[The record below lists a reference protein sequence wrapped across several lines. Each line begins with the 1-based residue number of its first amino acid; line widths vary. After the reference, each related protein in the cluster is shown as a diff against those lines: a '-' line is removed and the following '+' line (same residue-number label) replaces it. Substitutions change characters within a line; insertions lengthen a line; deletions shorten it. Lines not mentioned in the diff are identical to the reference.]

1 MATQHQPL
9 RILVVEHDQ
18 ADVELCLQELKRA
31 GLKVRADVVATP
43 EEFSERLGR
52 NTYDIILADYR
63 LPNWMGLDA
72 LALLRQ
78 LAKDI
83 PFLLVTG
90 TLGEEAAVECIKQG
104 VSDYI
109 LKDRLTRLPVAVN
122 RALEEKALREER
134 ARAERALHES
144 EAGFRLL
151 FANNPLP
158 MWVCDAES
166 LRFLQVNDAGVAHY
180 GYSQEEFH
188 HMRFT
193 DLLPVG
199 DVPRLSRSF
208 SEDQSAMRFAGPW
221 RHRLK
226 DGQIIEVEVISHT
239 LEFTGRRAVLTVAQ
253 DVTARKR
260 AEEENA
266 RLIAAIEQS
275 AEGVLITD
283 PLGRIQY
290 ANPAFSKITGYSR
303 EEVIGENPRVL
314 KSGQHGR
321 PFYENLWKTI
331 LAGEIWRGEI
341 INRRKDGSLYPEEMS
356 ITPVRNDRGTITHFI
371 SIKQDISARKRA
383 EETLQRSEA
392 RHRELVENATY
403 GIFRATLSGKFLD
416 VNPALAHM
424 LGYESKAELVAKD
437 LSTAVYRDPVVRAR
451 LIAQL
456 RQSGRIDGVEA
467 EWKRKDGSSILVRL
481 SGRAVADERGHMEW
495 IEAIAEDVTELR
507 AMEKHFRQVQKF
519 EAIGQMA
526 GGIAH
531 DFNNVIGAILG
542 WAELGQDQ
550 TPADSWLHSHFKKI
564 HEQGERAASLTRQLL
579 AFARRQI
586 LEPRDI
592 SLNHSV
598 ANLLSLLEKVIGS
611 DIELK
616 TVLASGLEAVRADPT
631 QVEQVLMN
639 LCLNARDAM
648 PHGGRLVIET
658 ENVELDEDYCRLY
671 SYTRPGRYARLSVTD
686 TGEGM
691 DAATREH
698 IFEPFFTTKEMG
710 KGTGLGLATVYG
722 VVKQHGGI
730 VHVYS
735 EPGRG
740 STFHIYL
747 PVSSGVPEKES
758 RKEKPSAE
766 PVRGGTETILVAED
780 HDGVREVARAT
791 LERLGYA
798 VMLAADGE
806 QALQMFQE
814 HRDDIALAVLD
825 VVLPKLGGREVYARM
840 CAAKP
845 DVPVLFTTGYSA
857 EIATLSAMLEKGIV
871 VLQKPYTSSH
881 LGRKVREIL
890 DRKGNAAAGLP
901 PSERARA

>member
-1 MATQHQPL
+1 MDQVSPNPTVAERHPL

-18 ADVELCLQELKRA
+18 ADVELCLLELKRA
-31 GLKVRADVVATP
+31 GIKVRADVVATP

-63 LPNWMGLDA
+63 LPNWTGLDA

-78 LAKDI
+78 LAKDM

-180 GYSQEEFH
+180 GYSREEFH

-193 DLLPVG
+193 DLLPVA
-199 DVPRLSRSF
+199 DVPRVLRSF

-260 AEEENA
+260 AEEA
-266 RLIAAIEQS
+266 
-275 AEGVLITD
+275 
-283 PLGRIQY
+283 
-290 ANPAFSKITGYSR
+290 
-303 EEVIGENPRVL
+303 
-314 KSGQHGR
+314 
-321 PFYENLWKTI
+321 
-331 LAGEIWRGEI
+331 
-341 INRRKDGSLYPEEMS
+341 
-356 ITPVRNDRGTITHFI
+356 
-371 SIKQDISARKRA
+371 
-383 EETLQRSEA
+383 LQRSEA
-392 RHRELVENATY
+392 CHRELVENATY
-403 GIFRATLSGKFLD
+403 GIFRATFSGKFLD

-424 LGYESKAELVAKD
+424 LGYESKAEVVAKD
-437 LSTAVYRDPVVRAR
+437 LSTEVYRDPVVRAR

-467 EWKRKDGSSILVRL
+467 EWKRKDGSLILVRL
-481 SGRAVADERGHMEW
+481 SGRAVADERGNMEW

-507 AMEKHFRQVQKF
+507 AMEKHFRQVQKY

-550 TPADSWLHSHFKKI
+550 TPADSWPHSHFKKI

-598 ANLLSLLEKVIGS
+598 ADLLSLLEKVIGS

-671 SYTRPGRYARLSVTD
+671 SYARPGRYVRLSVTD

-814 HRDDIALAVLD
+814 HPDDIALAVLD
-825 VVLPKLGGREVYARM
+825 VVLPKLGGQEVYARM

-857 EIATLSAMLEKGIV
+857 EIATVSAMLEKGIA

-881 LGRKVREIL
+881 LGRKVREML